1 MVLKTIYNLYS
12 TQNKLSVSA
21 EKLGKWNCELSS
33 QSAWVHITIRT
44 THAMLCLAGL
54 CFEQLFRKNYGISVI
69 NSTECMLKYVKLPG
83 MARAKLLPTSSFKSL
98 PMSYKRVPG
107 NLALEI
113 YGPKHPQHGGPRT
126 NVPNFWCVYVYVM
139 CMCVFVFVF
148 VCVFV
153 YTSLA
158 AKNVNRLKPGETK
171 ATDSLDSVFME
182 RNKDSPRTEI

>member
-1 MVLKTIYNLYS
+1 MVLKTIYNLCS

-54 CFEQLFRKNYGISVI
+54 CFEQRFRKNYGISVI
-69 NSTECMLKYVKLPG
+69 NSTECMLKYVELPG
-83 MARAKLLPTSSFKSL
+83 MARAKLLHTSSIKSL
-98 PMSYKRVPG
+98 PMSHKRVPG

-126 NVPNFWCVYVYVM
+126 NVPNFWCVYVYVYVM
-139 CMCVFVFVF
+139 CMG
-148 VCVFV
+148 VFV

-158 AKNVNRLKPGETK
+158 AKNVNRPKPGETK
-171 ATDSLDSVFME
+171 ATGSLDSVFME